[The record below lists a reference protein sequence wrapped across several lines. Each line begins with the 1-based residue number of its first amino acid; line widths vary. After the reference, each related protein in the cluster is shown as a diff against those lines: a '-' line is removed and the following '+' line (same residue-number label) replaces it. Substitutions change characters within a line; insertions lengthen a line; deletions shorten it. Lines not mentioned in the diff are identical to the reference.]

1 MEVLVVEIPPVPL
14 IVLVN
19 NIVMKRIFFAIAISL
34 LGLQSIAQNDLDAL
48 RYSQTNIGG
57 NARFIAMGGAFGA
70 LGANTS
76 CMNYNPA
83 GLGIYRKGEINFTP
97 GLRFTNVTGTM
108 NGHSEKNFNPAFLF
122 SGFGIAG
129 SWDSRIN
136 KEGRHSLGLA
146 INQLQN
152 FTSKTSIMGY
162 AHRKSIADDFLAS
175 AGHSSPSNLD
185 PSYAGLAF
193 NTYLLDTANGKYY
206 CFASSR
212 FNMLQSKKIET
223 SGRMNEMA
231 VSYAYSHSDK
241 LYLGVSIGIP
251 IVSYNHSAVFTEN
264 DDKDSLYLHYNSSTS
279 TFSTSYDT
287 NTAMYYYPGLGGFK
301 SMSYTETYK
310 TSGRGFNLKL
320 GILYRINEY
329 LRVGAHYHTPT
340 ILNLTDTYVYK
351 MSARFDEGNTYDWSY
366 PENGGMYKYVIITP
380 MRYGASV
387 GFVYKQWFCLGI
399 DYETLDYGQSQIS
412 GSDAGVF
419 SDVNNSIRSKYTR
432 ANNIRA
438 GMEFNLNPIMLR
450 LGFASYG
457 SPFGETLSG
466 KFVRNSFSG
475 GFGFRS
481 GNWTFDF
488 GLVKQLYK
496 EDYYMY
502 NPKYADKSEIKFS
515 GTNFVATIGCK
526 F

>member
-1 MEVLVVEIPPVPL
+1 
-14 IVLVN
+14 
-19 NIVMKRIFFAIAISL
+19 MKTRIFALAIAM
-34 LGLQSIAQNDLDAL
+34 LGLHSFAQNDIDAL

-57 NARFIAMGGAFGA
+57 TARFISMGGAFGA

-76 CMNYNPA
+76 CMSYNPA
-83 GLGIYRKGEINFTP
+83 GIGVYRKGEINFTP

-122 SGFGIAG
+122 SGLGIAG
-129 SWDSRIN
+129 SWDSKAN
-136 KEGRHSLGLA
+136 KDGRHSLGMA

-152 FTSKTSIMGY
+152 FTAKTSIMGY
-162 AHRKSIADDFLAS
+162 ANRKSMAKDFLAN
-175 AGHSSPSNLD
+175 AGNATPANLD
-185 PSYAGLAF
+185 PSYSGLAF
-193 NTYLLDTANGKYY
+193 NTYVLDTANGSYY
-206 CFASSR
+206 SFASSR

-223 SGRMNEMA
+223 TGRMNEW
-231 VSYAYSHSDK
+231 VFSYAYGYKDK
-241 LYLGVSIGIP
+241 LYLGLSLGVPLI
-251 IVSYNHSAVFTEN
+251 SYNHSSVYTEH
-264 DDKDSLYLHYNSSTS
+264 DDKDSLYLKYLSSTS

-287 NTAMYYYPGLGGFK
+287 NAVMYYYPGLGGFK

-310 TSGRGFNLKL
+310 TSGKGFNLKL
-320 GILYRINEY
+320 GILYRVNEY

-351 MSARFDEGNTYDWSY
+351 MSSRFDEGNTYEWSY
-366 PENGGMYKYVIITP
+366 PENGGKYNYMIITP
-380 MRYGASV
+380 MRYGASL
-387 GFVYKQWFCLGI
+387 GFIYKNWFCFGL
-399 DYETLDYGQSQIS
+399 DYEALDYGQSQIS

-438 GMEFNLNPIMLR
+438 GAEFNINPVVLR
-450 LGFASYG
+450 VGFASYG
-457 SPFGETLSG
+457 SPFGKTLTG
-466 KFVRNSFSG
+466 NFVRNTFSG
-475 GFGFRS
+475 GVGFRS
-481 GNWTFDF
+481 GNWSFDF
-488 GLVKQLYK
+488 GLIRQLYT

-502 NPKYADKSEIKFS
+502 NPKYSDKSEIKFS